1 MTTWEVIASTVAPR
15 LIRPHSEVW
24 GLGFSTSFGGDSSTH
39 STRPG
44 SSWDL
49 GQGGGGGGGPPASR
63 GAEAASHGASRSRGH
78 TCVCACARSHVCE
91 SRGRR
96 EEGARPARS
105 SRFAAHPAQLHPR
118 VHIQA
123 HVHGE
128 LSFEKPTSRGHSSPG
143 TRIYSNQAVR
153 KAGHVGNAGRAGP
166 QAQRPRWQAD
176 FPRAGVV
183 PVDPSRRLDQ
193 GPAAAPTRAVWAR
206 LPLHRPPA
214 E

>member
-1 MTTWEVIASTVAPR
+1 MRQTPQPGPR
-15 LIRPHSEVW
+15 QRVGEPRPRHM
-24 GLGFSTSFGGDSSTH
+24 
-39 STRPG
+39 
-44 SSWDL
+44 
-49 GQGGGGGGGPPASR
+49 GPPGPSGTR
-63 GAEAASHGASRSRGH
+63 V
-78 TCVCACARSHVCE
+78 CVRACARSHVCE

-105 SRFAAHPAQLHPR
+105 SRFAAHPAQRHPR

-176 FPRAGVV
+176 LPRAGVV
-183 PVDPSRRLDQ
+183 PVDPSHRVDQ
-193 GPAAAPTRAVWAR
+193 GPAAARSRAGWAR

-214 E
+214 QRLLWVPVRCAVKTCASFQTGTPAS